1 MKRDL
6 NCPHIFRSS
15 QNALNLLHF
24 LRRFDIIRKH
34 GKLVWLSR
42 QSDSLVMN
50 RSAVRIRP
58 PAPQKPARLSG
69 FPCSPWAYSYRSLT
83 QVYPTRKSQIFP
95 RGTPTSPARLR
106 SQIRCAACAIPS
118 RSRSLRIRPPA
129 PHSRKASIAAPRKV
143 LRGVCVFT
151 PAENQRFSPGDPD
164 FACGCVYASQKYG
177 RSPRSSFLCVA
188 PKLSRCSLIF
198 ASRFGRLAPPSFMR
212 ISGFPCSPWAYS
224 YLFDGANLLHG
235 QNQRLPAGT
244 RALLAGIFGRV
255 RCWDEKARGVPRA
268 FALPDRASQRRNLK
282 EHIGFVA
289 AAATTAVFVVL
300 YRQSVSAV

>member
-6 NCPHIFRSS
+6 NCPHICPSS

-24 LRRFDIIRKH
+24 PRRFDIIRKH

-58 PAPQKPARLSG
+58 PAPHSRKASIAAPRKVLRGVCVCACACVYASQKYGRSPRSSFLCVAPKLSRCSLIFASRFGRLAPPSFMRMSG

-129 PHSRKASIAAPRKV
+129 PHRRKASIAAPRKV

-164 FACGCVYASQKYG
+164 IYHTHIVKA
-177 RSPRSSFLCVA
+177 RFLRERVETLLYV
-188 PKLSRCSLIF
+188 KISLSRNIPLCNIKCSYINIF
-198 ASRFGRLAPPSFMR
+198 
-212 ISGFPCSPWAYS
+212 
-224 YLFDGANLLHG
+224 
-235 QNQRLPAGT
+235 
-244 RALLAGIFGRV
+244 
-255 RCWDEKARGVPRA
+255 
-268 FALPDRASQRRNLK
+268 
-282 EHIGFVA
+282 
-289 AAATTAVFVVL
+289 
-300 YRQSVSAV
+300 SAV

>member
-6 NCPHIFRSS
+6 NCPRIHPSS

-164 FACGCVYASQKYG
+164 IYHTHIVKA
-177 RSPRSSFLCVA
+177 RFLRERVETLLYV
-188 PKLSRCSLIF
+188 KISLSRNIPLCNIK
-198 ASRFGRLAPPSFMR
+198 
-212 ISGFPCSPWAYS
+212 YS
-224 YLFDGANLLHG
+224 YIN
-235 QNQRLPAGT
+235 
-244 RALLAGIFGRV
+244 IFSTV
-255 RCWDEKARGVPRA
+255 
-268 FALPDRASQRRNLK
+268 
-282 EHIGFVA
+282 
-289 AAATTAVFVVL
+289 
-300 YRQSVSAV
+300 

>member
-1 MKRDL
+1 MKRNL
-6 NCPHIFRSS
+6 NCPRIHPSS

-24 LRRFDIIRKH
+24 PRRFDIIRKH

-69 FPCSPWAYSYRSLT
+69 FPCSLWAYSYRSLT

-143 LRGVCVFT
+143 LRGVCVCYLVEKLILSGRRNT
-151 PAENQRFSPGDPD
+151 YPD
-164 FACGCVYASQKYG
+164 RRTLC
-177 RSPRSSFLCVA
+177 SPRRRIADA
-188 PKLSRCSLIF
+188 PHR
-198 ASRFGRLAPPSFMR
+198 R
-212 ISGFPCSPWAYS
+212 
-224 YLFDGANLLHG
+224 
-235 QNQRLPAGT
+235 T
-244 RALLAGIFGRV
+244 R
-255 RCWDEKARGVPRA
+255 
-268 FALPDRASQRRNLK
+268 
-282 EHIGFVA
+282 
-289 AAATTAVFVVL
+289 
-300 YRQSVSAV
+300 

>member
-1 MKRDL
+1 MKRYL
-6 NCPHIFRSS
+6 NRPRIRRSS

-95 RGTPTSPARLR
+95 RGTPTSPARLC
-106 SQIRCAACAIPS
+106 SQTRCAACAIPS

-151 PAENQRFSPGDPD
+151 PAENQRFSPG
-164 FACGCVYASQKYG
+164 G
-177 RSPRSSFLCVA
+177 PRYLPHAHCQGSF
-188 PKLSRCSLIF
+188 
-198 ASRFGRLAPPSFMR
+198 
-212 ISGFPCSPWAYS
+212 
-224 YLFDGANLLHG
+224 
-235 QNQRLPAGT
+235 PAGT

-255 RCWDEKARGVPRA
+255 RCGDEKARGVPRA
-268 FALPDRASQRRNLK
+268 FALPDRASPR
-282 EHIGFVA
+282 
-289 AAATTAVFVVL
+289 
-300 YRQSVSAV
+300 